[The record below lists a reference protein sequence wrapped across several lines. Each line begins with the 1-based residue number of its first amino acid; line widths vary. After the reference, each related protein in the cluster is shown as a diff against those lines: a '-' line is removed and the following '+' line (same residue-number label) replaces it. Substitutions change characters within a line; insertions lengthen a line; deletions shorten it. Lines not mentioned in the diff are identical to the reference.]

1 VTALSLP
8 STVGQS
14 STALWYFTR
23 SAGLVALIALTASL
37 AVGVIASIGWTTE
50 RWPRFLSQSVHRNL
64 SLFCLGLVALHVITT
79 VADGYVPIGLLDAF
93 IPFRS
98 PYRPIW
104 IGLGAL
110 TLDLMIAVLITSA
123 LRHRIGFRSWRFVHW
138 LAYLCWPIAL
148 FHGLGSGTDTSL
160 PVVLVVNA
168 ICAAIVLAVVAW
180 RLVSGRTFTIRQRTA
195 AGAAT
200 LIVTLAAVVF
210 AALGPLRPG
219 WSHRSGTSS
228 ALLAQIA
235 ARYSAPG
242 VAPSPGPSGGQP
254 PPATTHTVAGVPT
267 TPFTMALD
275 GTEQQAG
282 PDSQGNVEVTLSMNL
297 HDAASTPL
305 VITLTGTA
313 ANGGG
318 VVMSSGTATFGTYRG
333 SVTALNGETVSAT
346 VLAPSPIQLVVSIQ
360 LDRQSGA
367 ITGTVTGSSSD
378 AGTNR

>member
-1 VTALSLP
+1 VTPFSLE
-8 STVGQS
+8 SAVGQS

-23 SAGLVALIALTASL
+23 SAGLVALIALTASIV
-37 AVGVIASIGWTTE
+37 VGVVASIGWTTE

-64 SLFCLGLVALHVITT
+64 SLFCLGLVAIHVITT
-79 VADGYVPIGLLDAF
+79 VGDGYVPIGFLDAF

-148 FHGLGSGTDTSL
+148 FHGLGSGTDAPL
-160 PVVLVVNA
+160 PVVLAVNA
-168 ICAAIVLAVVAW
+168 TCAAAVLAAVAC
-180 RLVSGRTFTIRQRTA
+180 RLISGRTFSVRQRTVA
-195 AGAAT
+195 TVGTVVLTLGA
-200 LIVTLAAVVF
+200 IVF
-210 AALGPLRPG
+210 AALGPLHPG
-219 WSHRSGTSS
+219 WAHRSGTSP

-235 ARYSAPG
+235 ARYSTPSVATSTSPSGSHTAPTAAPAVPG
-242 VAPSPGPSGGQP
+242 VQS
-254 PPATTHTVAGVPT
+254 V
-267 TPFTMALD
+267 PFTVALD

-282 PDSQGNVEVTLSMNL
+282 PDTQGNIQVTLSMKL

-305 VITLTGTA
+305 DVILNGAA

-318 VVMSSGTATFGTYRG
+318 VSMSSGSVIFGPYRG
-333 SVTALNGETVSAT
+333 VVTALDGGTVSAT
-346 VLAPSPIQLVVSIQ
+346 VQAQSQIHLVVS
-360 LDRQSGA
+360 LELNRQSGA
-367 ITGTVTGSSSD
+367 IAGTVTGSSGT
-378 AGTNR
+378 GTNQ